1 MTKPSIMNVVP
12 NDISKQDSIDNQ
24 TQAFLVAV
32 DDILNNK
39 CKMMTSKNSYLDRKR
54 NDVERI
60 ILPKGYKIL

>member
-1 MTKPSIMNVVP
+1 MSKPSIMNVVP
-12 NDISKQDSIDNQ
+12 SDISKQDSIDNQ

-39 CKMMTSKNSYLDRKR
+39 CKMMTSKDSYLDRKH
-54 NDVERI
+54 NNVERI

>member
-12 NDISKQDSIDNQ
+12 SDISKQDSIDNQ
-24 TQAFLVAV
+24 TQAFIVAV

-39 CKMMTSKNSYLDRKR
+39 CKMMTSKDSYLDRKN